1 MVLVVMGVV
10 EQRLAAVLE
19 VVNQGRTVT
28 EVAERYGVARQTV
41 HRWLRRYESD
51 GLDGLEDRSHR
62 PKGCPHQ
69 MPARVEAAL
78 VALRM
83 VHPHWGPKRL
93 AWELEQRGI
102 VEVAP
107 SGSAIYRSLK
117 RQGLV
122 QARKRR
128 RRREDYKRWQR
139 QRPMELW
146 QMDVVGGVALQNG
159 RYLKVVT
166 GIDDHSRFCVL
177 AAVITSETARAVA
190 AAFVGA
196 LRRYGIPEEVL
207 TDNGTVF
214 TGRRRV
220 RPGEV
225 LFERI
230 CRENG
235 ITPRLTAPR
244 SPTTTGKVERFHKT
258 MRTELLRGRV
268 FADLEEAQTAIDAW
282 VEEYNHRRPHQA
294 LEMATPSERFTAP
307 DDRIPDGI
315 LEPSGKP
322 PEGQLVIERR
332 VAEGGVISVAGE
344 TFSVGR
350 HLAYRIVTI
359 AVTGRLMHVYLNGTL
374 IKTLGRQTDKP
385 IRQIQPQE
393 TTRRTKQAQ
402 TSGTPQPTTNRNGST
417 DS

>member
-1 MVLVVMGVV
+1 MVLRMVTVV
-10 EQRLAAVLE
+10 EQRLQAILE

-28 EVAERYGVARQTV
+28 EVAARYGVSRQTV
-41 HRWLRRYESD
+41 HRWLRRYETD
-51 GLDGLEDRSHR
+51 GLDGLVDRSHR
-62 PKGCPHQ
+62 PKTCPHQ
-69 MPARVEAAL
+69 MPVKVEAAL
-78 VALRM
+78 VALRQ

-102 VEVAP
+102 VEAAP
-107 SGSAIYRSLK
+107 SASAIYRSL
-117 RQGLV
+117 RRHGLV

-146 QMDVVGGVALQNG
+146 QLDVVGGVSLTNG

-166 GIDDHSRFCVL
+166 GVDDCSRFCVL
-177 AAVITSETARAVA
+177 ATVVSSETARAVV
-190 AAFVGA
+190 AAFAGA

-220 RPGEV
+220 HPGEV
-225 LFERI
+225 LFERV

-235 ITPRLTAPR
+235 ITQRLTAPR
-244 SPTTTGKVERFHKT
+244 SPTTTGKVERFHRT

-294 LEMATPSERFTAP
+294 LGMATPAERFTTTDYSLPGDLA
-307 DDRIPDGI
+307 
-315 LEPSGKP
+315 EPTGKP

-332 VAEGGVISVAGE
+332 VAEGGIISVAGE

-350 HLAYRIVTI
+350 HLAYRMVTV
-359 AVTGRLMHVYLNGTL
+359 AVTGRLLHVYVDGT
-374 IKTLGRQTDKP
+374 IVKTLGRQTDKP
-385 IRQIQPQE
+385 IHQIRAQRV
-393 TTRRTKQAQ
+393 TRRTADKDA
-402 TSGTPQPTTNRNGST
+402 PAA
-417 DS
+417 